1 MCNVGYSQIILS
13 SNELANSIAFSFEW
27 KQSRVSVE
35 EKFTFALPP
44 PLGPPQTNRSLNDL
58 EDKIAV
64 LEQLGSLRSSVNV
77 R

>member
-13 SNELANSIAFSFEW
+13 SNELANSIAISFEW
-27 KQSRVSVE
+27 KQSRVFVE
-35 EKFTFALPP
+35 EKFTFAP

-64 LEQLGSLRSSVNV
+64 LKQLGSLRSSVTV